1 MPLFPSPLLP
11 SMHTPPTPI
20 GPSVLA
26 GAASRQPHPWGGAV
40 GTDGRSS
47 PGCTAAAAGIPCL
60 SPPSCSNGVP
70 IPCHGDGCGLP
81 RGTPTGPRTCRLQ
94 HVPGCAPTAAHPH
107 LRRVS
112 TGAGGGSEPLGPPG
126 VGVPPCAAAQHGWGT
141 WPLPVPLRARCGSCL
156 LASPAADSALRGAPR
171 RRLLFG
177 FPFGAELPQ
186 FCCCQCLH
194 CWLLHSGEVLGSGLQ
209 LPGACLASASEMLL
223 H

>member
-11 SMHTPPTPI
+11 SMHTPPMPHLPQCTCRGRVP
-20 GPSVLA
+20 
-26 GAASRQPHPWGGAV
+26 AASSL
-40 GTDGRSS
+40 GRCC
-47 PGCTAAAAGIPCL
+47 GHRWTLCAAAAAGIPCL

-141 WPLPVPLRARCGSCL
+141 RPLPVPLRARCGSCL